1 MITIPKILEY
11 PENQIFKFVEDEIYS
26 LKEAKELI
34 QLEKYSYS
42 LFAIWSAV
50 IINIQRRIENFG
62 IDIFLNIIEK
72 NDFFNK
78 EGHSLKDRWLNIN
91 EFNLIHYAKRINIIN
106 HVTHDLITTL
116 YWMKSTTN
124 EEERKKM
131 DEEEV
136 FLIVALL
143 ERNFFSSEFKID
155 QRNPNRF
162 PDEIVNQKRR
172 KKDKEEL
179 IDAYRNTHQELL
191 LKSGVKKFNQ
201 NTKEKEDN
209 NKLIDTYI

>member
-1 MITIPKILEY
+1 MITIPLILET
-11 PENQIFKFVEDEIYS
+11 PENPTFKLIEDEIYA

-34 QLEKYSYS
+34 ILEKFSYS
-42 LFAIWSAV
+42 LFAIWSSI
-50 IINIQRRIENFG
+50 IINIQRRIESFG
-62 IDIFLNIIEK
+62 IEIFLNIIEK
-72 NDFFNK
+72 DDFFNK
-78 EGHSLKDRWLNIN
+78 EGPSLKDRWLNIN

-116 YWMKSTTN
+116 YWMKSNTN
-124 EEERKKM
+124 EEERKKI

-136 FLIVALL
+136 YLILTL
-143 ERNFFSSEFKID
+143 IERNFFTSEFKVD
-155 QRNPNRF
+155 KRNPNRF
-162 PDEIVNQKRR
+162 PDEISNQKRR

-179 IDAYRNTHQELL
+179 INSYRNTHQELL

-201 NTKEKEDN
+201 NTKESDDE